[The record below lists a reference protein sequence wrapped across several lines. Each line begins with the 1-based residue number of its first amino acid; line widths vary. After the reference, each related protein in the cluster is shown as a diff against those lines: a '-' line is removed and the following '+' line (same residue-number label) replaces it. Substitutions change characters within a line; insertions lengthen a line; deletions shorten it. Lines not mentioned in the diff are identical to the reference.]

1 MSSGE
6 GAGLVYLILMLV
18 LVGSGLAAR
27 RIPMRQSF
35 KMALAWVLIFALLF
49 VIVALR
55 DEFAALGSR
64 VMQAARGDAT
74 PVQQGETVRIRQ
86 SEDGHF
92 WVDAK
97 LNGQPVRFMI
107 DSGATVTAL
116 SSETARRTGVE
127 AGGGFPVAVDTAN
140 GTIMVER
147 GTAERIE
154 IGSIVRTDLSVHVSD
169 RLGDTDLLGMNFL
182 STLSGWSIEGR
193 WLVLRP

>member
-1 MSSGE
+1 MNSGE
-6 GAGLVYLILMLV
+6 GAGLVYLILLLV

-27 RIPMRQSF
+27 RIPMRQSL
-35 KMALAWVLIFALLF
+35 KMALAWVLIFAILF

-55 DEFAALGSR
+55 DDFAALGRR
-64 VMQAARGDAT
+64 VVQAARGDAA

-92 WVDAK
+92 WVDAE
-97 LNGQPVRFMI
+97 LNGQKVRFLI

-116 SSETARRTGVE
+116 SAETARRAGVE

-140 GTIMVER
+140 GTIMVKR
-147 GTAERIE
+147 GSADRIE
-154 IGSIVRTDLSVHVSD
+154 VGSIVRTDLPVHVSD
-169 RLGDTDLLGMNFL
+169 ALGDTDLLGMNFL

-193 WLVLRP
+193 WLILRP

>member
-1 MSSGE
+1 MSSGDGPE
-6 GAGLVYLILMLV
+6 IVYLILLLV

-35 KMALAWVLIFALLF
+35 RMALAWVLIFAVLF

-64 VMQAARGDAT
+64 VIQAARGDAT

-107 DSGATVTAL
+107 DSGATVT
-116 SSETARRTGVE
+116 SVSGETARRAGVE
-127 AGGGFPVAVDTAN
+127 PGGGFPVAVDTAN

-147 GTAERIE
+147 GTAERLE
-154 IGSIVRTDLSVHVSD
+154 VGSIVRTDLSVHISD

-182 STLSGWSIEGR
+182 SSLSGWSIEGR